1 MRFSAL
7 QVYSPMS
14 ALVALLSFRQATP
27 FVYSNLQ
34 VGLDLTLPSA
44 LNQDTLI
51 SGVPPTWHFRHTAS
65 PAVTSMG
72 SRNSTKY
79 AGSEIKTKKQK
90 NPNSNTRKRLCE
102 AWHLLVNAGTAQ
114 TIWSCYWHNLVV
126 WTEHVTHT
134 EERFFKCM
142 LHVLVACVPFINT
155 WTSEALVNN
164 FIVFCS
170 FVFVAFLMSLNAL

>member
-72 SRNSTKY
+72 SRDSMKY
-79 AGSEIKTKKQK
+79 AGSEIKQT
-90 NPNSNTRKRLCE
+90 NNSNTSQRLFE
-102 AWHLLVNAGTAQ
+102 AWHLLVDAGTAQ
-114 TIWSCYWHNLVV
+114 TIWRCYWHNLIVR
-126 WTEHVTHT
+126 TEHVTHS
-134 EERFFKCM
+134 EERFLKCM
-142 LHVLVACVPFINT
+142 LHVLIAPHRLCALLFIH
-155 WTSEALVNN
+155 EHQKL
-164 FIVFCS
+164 
-170 FVFVAFLMSLNAL
+170 